1 MLIEILIVALAGT
14 AMGFCF
20 VALRENAGLRVK
32 LAQSERDHEHWRVVA
47 SAEFDEK
54 TRLRAEKDELY
65 ERMLRGGQP
74 MYAAFEDGAEPV
86 STREADRRV
95 VESRRPAGYEPIEVR
110 DKTVEPPPRLTDSV
124 GDEEDEG

>member
-1 MLIEILIVALAGT
+1 MLIEILPLAIAVT
-14 AMGFCF
+14 AMGFCLR
-20 VALRENAGLRVK
+20 ALRENAVLRET
-32 LAQSERDHEHWRVVA
+32 LAARTAELALFRDTGQSLLITAERLA
-47 SAEFDEK
+47 AEN
-54 TRLRAEKDELY
+54 RELY